1 MPSVAWLLLATLPL
15 CGGFAIMLR
24 TIAAARRAQLVRERL
39 GAIVMERDP
48 AERERGGWTA
58 LAVWIARRTSRSRG
72 LMRRARLVR
81 RAGFFAP
88 AAMYEFTAVQV
99 IATMGLAIGGGFV
112 GFASYGAL
120 LPAAAMGAIGAVF
133 GYGVPLLYVERLAT
147 GRQIRID
154 RELPF
159 FVDAF
164 VLLVRAGASVE
175 QAFRQLRQLVEHAV
189 PEVHRTLVLLV
200 ADLDNGKSY
209 EASLRKWSERLG
221 HRAGPELSGLLLQSL
236 LHGTALA
243 QPLVDL
249 ADREIERRRMAARE
263 RVGKRALHL
272 TVVMVAFLLPPLLV
286 LIGAPGVAT
295 LIDGL
300 QSARGR

>member
-1 MPSVAWLLLATLPL
+1 MPGLIWFFLAALACVGSLSLLS
-15 CGGFAIMLR
+15 R
-24 TIAAARRAQLVRERL
+24 SIAANRQGRLVRGRL
-39 GAIVMERDP
+39 GAIIMERET
-48 AERERGGWTA
+48 AERERGGWPA

-81 RAGFFAP
+81 RAGYFAP
-88 AAMYEFTAVQV
+88 AATYEYTAIQV
-99 IATMGLAIGGGFV
+99 IATAALAGGGALL
-112 GFASYGAL
+112 GMAWYGTL
-120 LPAAAMGAIGAVF
+120 LPAAAMGAIGGAV
-133 GYGVPLLYVERLAT
+133 GYGAPMLYVEQAA
-147 GRQIRID
+147 GRRERRID

-159 FVDAF
+159 FIDAF

-200 ADLDNGKSY
+200 SDLDNGKSH

-221 HRAGPELSGLLLQSL
+221 HRAGPELSGLLVQSL
-236 LHGTALA
+236 LHGTSLT
-243 QPLVDL
+243 QPMVDL

-272 TVVMVAFLLPPLLV
+272 TVVMVVFLLPPLLV

-300 QSARGR
+300 QTARGR